1 MSLIIA
7 YLGILTV
14 LVIALNARF
23 LGEALGVMDDPELE
37 KHKRHTISTPLIGS
51 LLVGSIAVT
60 IVINQ
65 MVFELSDRWGG
76 VSTCVLL
83 VAALG
88 FLDDRHNLKW
98 QLRLALI
105 VAICGLLVWLVP
117 EIRLTSLHWSFGETI
132 VLSHWVSILLTVA
145 CLATLVVSFNM
156 MDGYNGGVIGISL
169 ILVLVMALLS
179 VSPHRQ
185 AICLF
190 LASALGIMFVY
201 NMKGKFFLGDGGAYA
216 LGLLVGSLALMTYNL
231 GSATVP
237 VYADTV
243 GIWLMLPA
251 VDCLRVT
258 LGRKLRKQSPFSAN
272 RDHLHHILLD
282 RFDAGTTLAIIM
294 SIVGATVSLSLF
306 TASYSFILF
315 AACFCLY
322 FFILPIIDSTFPA
335 KAENPL

>member
-14 LVIALNARF
+14 LVIALNARS
-23 LGEALGVMDDPELE
+23 LGEALGVMDDPALE
-37 KHKRHTISTPLIGS
+37 SHKKHTISTPLIGS
-51 LLVGSIAVT
+51 LLVGSIAVS

-83 VAALG
+83 IAALG
-88 FLDDRHNLKW
+88 FLDDKHNLKW
-98 QLRLALI
+98 QVRLGLI
-105 VAICGLLVWLVP
+105 TLICCLLVWLVP
-117 EIRLTSLHWSFGETI
+117 EVRLTNLHWSFGMTTE
-132 VLSHWVSILLTVA
+132 LGKWVGLCLTVA
-145 CLATLVVSFNM
+145 CLVTLIVGFNM
-156 MDGYNGGVIGISL
+156 MDGFNGGVIGISL
-169 ILVLVMALLS
+169 ILVIVMALLS

-201 NMKGKFFLGDGGAYA
+201 NMKGEFFLGDGGAYA
-216 LGLLVGSLALMTYNL
+216 LGLLVGALALMTYNL
-231 GSATVP
+231 GSPTVP
-237 VYADTV
+237 IYADTV

-258 LGRKLRKQSPFSAN
+258 LARTQRRQSPFAAN

-282 RFDAGTTLAIIM
+282 RFDARSTLALILTV
-294 SIVGATVSLSLF
+294 VGSTVSLSLF

-315 AACFCLY
+315 LACFCLY
-322 FFILPIIDSTFPA
+322 FFAQTILDSTFPA
-335 KAENPL
+335 KADNPL